1 VTSKKQAARKRTTTT
16 TVEEPRTEDEE
27 PLDAFERAR
36 AEFSGGPRVTLTI
49 YRYDDGA
56 TAYLKRVGYEPEVV
70 NEEWIRKKWGPGSY
84 QLRFMDPENPS
95 TRWSRVVEIAAD
107 VPSGTPSP
115 AAPALG
121 ETFVL
126 SMLQRQNEIM
136 LQALVGSRGAAAA
149 PAGGDAFG
157 KLIEGMQAQNTE
169 LLKASLA
176 RPDMS
181 STILTVF
188 EKGLQIAGEAKLES
202 EGGWLA
208 QLSRAARELIPALAE
223 MSKMRAAGPV
233 VYPGVVTATTPRAP
247 ALPAGKQNG
256 GENPPSG
263 FVSTAPA
270 PSSPPPGPSAPS
282 PNSATSPADEAVRQ
296 FAPQILEA
304 ARGGASPAD
313 VAEGILQA
321 IPPMFYPE
329 LDTLTPEKVFSAE
342 PGLEAH
348 RAFVEELLAALKEP
362 DDDNDGAGVPNL

>member
-1 VTSKKQAARKRTTTT
+1 
-16 TVEEPRTEDEE
+16 
-27 PLDAFERAR
+27 
-36 AEFSGGPRVTLTI
+36 
-49 YRYDDGA
+49 
-56 TAYLKRVGYEPEVV
+56 LKRVGYEPEVV

-107 VPSGTPSP
+107 VPATSLAP
-115 AAPALG
+115 AVPALG

-136 LQALVGSRGAAAA
+136 LQALVGARGAAAA
-149 PAGGDAFG
+149 PGGDAFA

-208 QLSRAARELIPALAE
+208 QLSRAARELLPALAE

-233 VYPGVVTATTPRAP
+233 VYPGVVATTPRTPP
-247 ALPAGKQNG
+247 ALPAGKTNG
-256 GENPPSG
+256 EPSSPPGPG
-263 FVSTAPA
+263 FVATA
-270 PSSPPPGPSAPS
+270 PSSPPAPNSPS
-282 PNSATSPADEAVRQ
+282 PTTSPADEAVRQ

-313 VAEGILQA
+313 VAEGILGA

-348 RAFVEELLAALKEP
+348 RAFVEELLRALKEQ
-362 DDDNDGAGVPNL
+362 DDDDGGAVPNL

>member
-1 VTSKKQAARKRTTTT
+1 
-16 TVEEPRTEDEE
+16 VEEPRSKDEE
-27 PLDAFERAR
+27 QLDAFERAR

-107 VPSGTPSP
+107 VPASSP
-115 AAPALG
+115 AQAAPALG

-136 LQALVGSRGAAAA
+136 LQALVGARGAAAA
-149 PAGGDAFG
+149 PAGGDAFA

-208 QLSRAARELIPALAE
+208 QLSRAARELLPALAE
-223 MSKMRAAGPV
+223 MSKMRGAGPV
-233 VYPGVVTATTPRAP
+233 VYPGVVATTPRTPP
-247 ALPAGKQNG
+247 ALPAGKTNG
-256 GENPPSG
+256 EPSSPPGPG
-263 FVSTAPA
+263 FVATA
-270 PSSPPPGPSAPS
+270 PSSPPASSSPS
-282 PNSATSPADEAVRQ
+282 PATSPADEAVRQ

-313 VAEGILQA
+313 VAEGILGA

-329 LDTLTPEKVFSAE
+329 LDALTPEKIFSAE

-362 DDDNDGAGVPNL
+362 DDDDGAGVPNL

>member
-1 VTSKKQAARKRTTTT
+1 VSSKKQAARKRTTTT
-16 TVEEPRTEDEE
+16 TVEEPRLEDEE

-36 AEFSGGPRVTLTI
+36 AEFSGGPKVTLTI

-107 VPSGTPSP
+107 VPTSSP
-115 AAPALG
+115 APASHALG
-121 ETFVL
+121 EHFVL

-136 LQALVGSRGAAAA
+136 LQALVGARGAAA
-149 PAGGDAFG
+149 PAGGDAFA

-208 QLSRAARELIPALAE
+208 QLGRVARDLIPALAE
-223 MSKMRAAGPV
+223 MSKMRGTVGP
-233 VYPGVVTATTPRAP
+233 VYPGVVTATTPRTPP
-247 ALPAGKQNG
+247 ALPAGKPNG
-256 GENPPSG
+256 E
-263 FVSTAPA
+263 
-270 PSSPPPGPSAPS
+270 PSSPPGFVATAAASPPATPS
-282 PNSATSPADEAVRQ
+282 PPTSSSADEALRQ

-304 ARGGASPAD
+304 ARGGASPAA

-329 LDTLTPEKVFSAE
+329 LDALTPEKLISAE
-342 PGLEAH
+342 AGLEAH
-348 RAFVEELLAALKEP
+348 RAFIEKLLAALKEP
-362 DDDNDGAGVPNL
+362 DDDDDGAGVPSL

>member
-1 VTSKKQAARKRTTTT
+1 
-16 TVEEPRTEDEE
+16 VEEPRSEDEE

-107 VPSGTPSP
+107 VPAGQAP
-115 AAPALG
+115 AQATPALG

-136 LQALVGSRGAAAA
+136 LQALVAGGARGAAAA
-149 PAGGDAFG
+149 PAGGDAFA

-208 QLSRAARELIPALAE
+208 QLSRAARELLPALAE
-223 MSKMRAAGPV
+223 MSKMRGAGPV
-233 VYPGVVTATTPRAP
+233 VYPGVVATTPRTPP
-247 ALPAGKQNG
+247 ALPAGKTNG
-256 GENPPSG
+256 EPSSPPGPG
-263 FVSTAPA
+263 FVATA
-270 PSSPPPGPSAPS
+270 PSSPPASSSLS
-282 PNSATSPADEAVRQ
+282 PATSPADEAVRQ

-313 VAEGILQA
+313 VAEGILGA

-329 LDTLTPEKVFSAE
+329 LDALTPEKVFSAE

-348 RAFVEELLAALKEP
+348 RAFVEELLRALKEP
-362 DDDNDGAGVPNL
+362 DDDDGAGVPNL

>member
-1 VTSKKQAARKRTTTT
+1 MTSKKQAARKRTTTT

-107 VPSGTPSP
+107 VPASSP
-115 AAPALG
+115 ATPALG

-136 LQALVGSRGAAAA
+136 LQALVGARGAAAA

-208 QLSRAARELIPALAE
+208 QLSRAARELLPALAE

-233 VYPGVVTATTPRAP
+233 VYPGVVATTPRTPP
-247 ALPAGKQNG
+247 ALLAGKTNG
-256 GENPPSG
+256 EPNSPGPG
-263 FVSTAPA
+263 FVATA
-270 PSSPPPGPSAPS
+270 PSSPPASSSPS
-282 PNSATSPADEAVRQ
+282 PATSPADEAVRQ

-313 VAEGILQA
+313 VAEGILGA

-329 LDTLTPEKVFSAE
+329 LDALTPEKVFSAE

-348 RAFVEELLAALKEP
+348 RAFVEELLAALKEQ
-362 DDDNDGAGVPNL
+362 DDDDGGAVPNL

>member
-1 VTSKKQAARKRTTTT
+1 MTSKKQAARKRTTTT
-16 TVEEPRTEDEE
+16 TVEEPRPEDEE

-36 AEFSGGPRVTLTI
+36 AEFSGGPQVTLTI

-56 TAYLKRVGYEPEVV
+56 TAYLKRVGYEPDVI

-107 VPSGTPSP
+107 VPSSSP
-115 AAPALG
+115 APLTPALG

-136 LQALVGSRGAAAA
+136 LQALVGARGAAA
-149 PAGGDAFG
+149 PATGGDAFS

-208 QLSRAARELIPALAE
+208 QLSRAARDLIPALAE
-223 MSKMRAAGPV
+223 MSKMRGVGPV
-233 VYPGVVTATTPRAP
+233 VYPGVVTTTAPRTPP
-247 ALPAGKQNG
+247 ALAAGKSNG
-256 GENPPSG
+256 ETMPPGPPGSG
-263 FVSTAPA
+263 FVATAPM
-270 PSSPPPGPSAPS
+270 SPPPPS
-282 PNSATSPADEAVRQ
+282 PPPASSPADEAVRQ

-304 ARGGASPAD
+304 ARGGASPSD

-329 LDTLTPEKVFSAE
+329 LDSLTPEKVYGAE

-348 RAFVEELLAALKEP
+348 RAFVEKLLQALKEP
-362 DDDNDGAGVPNL
+362 DDDDGESVPNL